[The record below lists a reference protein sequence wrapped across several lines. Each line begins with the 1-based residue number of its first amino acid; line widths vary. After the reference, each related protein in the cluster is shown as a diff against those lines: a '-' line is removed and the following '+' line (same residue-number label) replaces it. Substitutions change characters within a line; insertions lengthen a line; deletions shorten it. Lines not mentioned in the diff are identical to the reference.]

1 MALLIIQILILMGI
15 AITAFLAL
23 KSKDLLVSVIY
34 LAAMSLMLA
43 TEFYILQA
51 PDVAIAEAA
60 IGAGL
65 ATAIYIITIKRT
77 ERREQEND

>member
-1 MALLIIQILILMGI
+1 MILSVIQILILTGI
-15 AITAFLAL
+15 VTVAFLAL
-23 KSKDLLVSVIY
+23 KSRDLLASVIY

-43 TEFYILQA
+43 AEFYILQA

-65 ATAIYIITIKRT
+65 ATAIYIIAIKRT
-77 ERREQEND
+77 ERFEQKDD

>member
-65 ATAIYIITIKRT
+65 ATAIYVITIKRT

>member
-1 MALLIIQILILMGI
+1 MLIQILILTGI
-15 AITAFLAL
+15 ALTAFLAL
-23 KSKDLLVSVIY
+23 KSKDLLVSVVY

-43 TEFYILQA
+43 IEFYILQA

-65 ATAIYIITIKRT
+65 TTAIYVIAIKKT
-77 ERREQEND
+77 ERMEHD

>member
-1 MALLIIQILILMGI
+1 MIIQILILIGI

-23 KSKDLLVSVIY
+23 RSKDLLVSVVY
-34 LAAMSLMLA
+34 LAVMSLMLA

-65 ATAIYIITIKRT
+65 STVIYLIAIKRT
-77 ERREQEND
+77 ERLEKND

>member
-1 MALLIIQILILMGI
+1 MILSVIQILILMGI
-15 AITAFLAL
+15 IIAAFLAL
-23 KSKDLLVSVIY
+23 KSRDLLASVIY

-43 TEFYILQA
+43 AEFYILQA

-65 ATAIYIITIKRT
+65 ATAIYIIAIKKT
-77 ERREQEND
+77 ERFEQKDD